1 MKLTTGLSERK
12 VWADTKKEDKIEN
25 VLNFIDTRMYS
36 FVQPA
41 LNFGF
46 VETKKDFINKQT
58 KLWPDF
64 SGQI

>member
-1 MKLTTGLSERK
+1 MNERFELIQ
-12 VWADTKKEDKIEN
+12 KKEDKIEN

-46 VETKKDFINKQT
+46 VKTKKDFINKQT